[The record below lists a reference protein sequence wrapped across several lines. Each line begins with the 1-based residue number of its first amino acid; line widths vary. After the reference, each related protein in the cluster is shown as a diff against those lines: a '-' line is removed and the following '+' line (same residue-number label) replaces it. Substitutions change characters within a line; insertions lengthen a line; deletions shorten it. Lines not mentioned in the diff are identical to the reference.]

1 MNDWQSDTRRAILAA
16 NSGGESYRKM
26 AARLGLPARRASW
39 LCDIARGKSAPT
51 RKLAHALGVVTE
63 RDGDRVRF
71 GVWMTRAQRDRLQAA
86 IDHSGMT
93 RLEWLQAAA
102 ETQPL
107 SSEVFAGWCVWRDGE
122 MVTQ

>member
-39 LCDIARGKSAPT
+39 LCDIARGKSQPT
-51 RKLAHALGVVTE
+51 RQLARALGVVTE

-71 GVWMTRAQRDRLQAA
+71 AVWMTRAERRQLQAE
-86 IDHSGMT
+86 IDASGMT
-93 RLEWLQAAA
+93 RAEWLERAQ
-102 ETQPL
+102 
-107 SSEVFAGWCVWRDGE
+107 
-122 MVTQ
+122 